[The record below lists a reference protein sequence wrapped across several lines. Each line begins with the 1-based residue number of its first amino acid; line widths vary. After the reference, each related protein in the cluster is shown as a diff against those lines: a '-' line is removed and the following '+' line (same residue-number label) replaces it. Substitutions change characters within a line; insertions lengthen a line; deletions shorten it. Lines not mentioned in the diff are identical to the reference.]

1 MIQAVK
7 GTRDILPPEVGLWQ
21 RVESEAR
28 GVFSRYGFREIRTPI
43 FEATELFARGVGEGT
58 DIVSKEM
65 YTFADRKGRS
75 LTLRPENTAPVARA
89 YLEHG
94 LERGSD
100 LVRLYYIGP
109 MFRYERPQ
117 KGRTRQF
124 AQIGVEV
131 LGSEHP
137 AVDAETLQ
145 MLMAWLAALQLGG
158 LDLLLNSVGDEACRP
173 AYRDL
178 IRRELQPVKDR
189 LCMDCRRRLEEN
201 PLRVLDCKVPADRE
215 FIDRVSPILDHL
227 CAACRTHLDGV
238 RAHLDTLGVAYRM
251 APHLVRGL
259 DYYRRTTFEVA
270 AATTLGAQN
279 ALLGGGR
286 YDGLVQSLGGP
297 PIPGFGF
304 AVGEDRLVMSLP
316 PGVAG
321 LEAPPDFSVVCL
333 GETAIPPALVAVK
346 RLRDAGFLVVLEPFP
361 ERSLKA
367 QLRRA
372 GDLQARAVLILGSD
386 EVAGG
391 TATIKRMA
399 DGAQIS
405 VPADA
410 VADAAREVLGG

>member
-1 MIQAVK
+1 MIEAVK

-28 GVFSRYGFREIRTPI
+28 AVFSRYGFREIRTPI

-65 YTFADRKGRS
+65 YTFVDRKGRS

-94 LERGSD
+94 LARGSD
-100 LVRLYYIGP
+100 VVRLYYIGP

-124 AQIGVEV
+124 SQIGVEV

-145 MLMAWLAALQLGG
+145 MLMAWLGTLKLGS
-158 LDLLLNSVGDEACRP
+158 LELMLNSVGDEACRP
-173 AYRDL
+173 AYREL
-178 IRRELQPVKDR
+178 LRRELQPVKDR
-189 LCMDCRRRLEEN
+189 LCEDCRRRLDEN

-215 FIDRVSPILDHL
+215 HIDRVSPILEHL
-227 CAACRTHLDGV
+227 CAPCRTHLDGV
-238 RAHLDTLGVAYRM
+238 RAHLGTLGVPYRL

-270 AATTLGAQN
+270 AGSTLGAQN

-297 PIPGFGF
+297 PVPGFGF

-316 PGVAG
+316 SGLAG
-321 LEAPPDFSVVCL
+321 LEAAPDFSVVCL
-333 GETAIPPALVAVK
+333 GESAVPPALRAAH
-346 RLRDAGFLVVLEPFP
+346 RLREAGFRVIVEPFP
-361 ERSLKA
+361 DRSLKA

-372 GDLQARAVLILGSD
+372 GDLQARAVLIVGSD
-386 EVAGG
+386 EVAGK

-399 DGAQIS
+399 DGAQKT

-410 VADAAREVLGG
+410 VADEAREVLGG

>member
-1 MIQAVK
+1 MIEAVK

-21 RVESEAR
+21 RVETEAR
-28 GVFSRYGFREIRTPI
+28 AVFSRYGFGEIRTPI

-94 LERGSD
+94 MQRGSD
-100 LVRLYYIGP
+100 VVRLYYIGP

-117 KGRTRQF
+117 KGRARQF
-124 AQIGVEV
+124 SQIGVEV

-145 MLMAWLAALQLGG
+145 MLMAWLEALHLHG
-158 LDLLLNSVGDEACRP
+158 LELMLNSVGDEACRP
-173 AYRDL
+173 GYREAL
-178 IRRELQPVKDR
+178 RRELLPVKDR
-189 LCMDCRRRLEEN
+189 LCEDCRRRLDEN
-201 PLRVLDCKVPADRE
+201 PLRVLDCKVPEDRVH
-215 FIDRVSPILDHL
+215 IDRVSPILDHL
-227 CAACRTHLDGV
+227 CAPCRVHLEGV
-238 RAHLDTLGVAYRM
+238 REHLATLGVSYRM

-270 AATTLGAQN
+270 VNTLGAQN

-297 PIPGFGF
+297 PVPGFGF

-316 PGVAG
+316 ASLAG
-321 LEAPPDFSVVCL
+321 LEAPPDVSVVCL
-333 GETAIPPALVAVK
+333 GETALPPALLAAK
-346 RLRDAGFLVVLEPFP
+346 RLREAGFRVVLEPFP

-367 QLRRA
+367 QLRRG
-372 GDLQARAVLILGSD
+372 GDLKARAVLILGSD
-386 EVAGG
+386 EVLKG
-391 TATIKRMA
+391 TVTIKRMA
-399 DGAQIS
+399 DGAQRT
-405 VPADA
+405 VPSGA
-410 VADAAREVLGG
+410 VADEAREVLGG